1 MARKIKGKKRKKDKS
16 VIEHELFRMMQALAK
31 EAINSALNDILKQ

>member
-16 VIEHELFRMMQALAK
+16 VIEHELFRMIQAIAN
-31 EAINSALNDILKQ
+31 EAINAALNEI